1 MADITV
7 SSDIDTFL
15 QSADNA
21 AARASIGA
29 DVRTDANGAFSAGDL
44 GGNARGDNAINI
56 QASRSSATQVASN
69 TNSVAIGNN
78 ATASGSNSTALGPFS
93 TAAGNDAT
101 ASGYGA
107 FATHTKSGAFGYGA
121 CASEPNS
128 GAFGYRA
135 CALTA
140 NVQELGYYS
149 DSATRAGAVRVH
161 GTGQVGLTTPTT
173 DTAYLPS
180 VLTDGSE
187 IDGTLAQGM
196 FASRIGSTNNE
207 LITEVN
213 RAGTIAKFSAPRIDA
228 NGAVSVGDLGGNAR
242 GANAINIQAARSAVT
257 RVASG
262 ENAVAIGNSTT
273 ASGNYSTA
281 SGYRAT
287 ASGQNATASG
297 YNANASL
304 SYATASGNYATASG
318 FFTTALG
325 ANATASGYY
334 STASGYNATSSGYNA
349 TAVGRSAVASS
360 PSATA
365 LGRNATASGENATA
379 SGFAAT
385 ASQTNSGAFGFRAK
399 SATANVQELGYWSNA
414 TTRAGAVR
422 VHGTGYVA
430 ISTPQTDTA
439 FTDGGAT
446 AGSEADGTI
455 LRKGLAFRVS
465 VAGNLIATYCKA
477 DGTII
482 TKDLGAM
489 T

>member
-1 MADITV
+1 MANITV
-7 SSDIDTFL
+7 STDIDTL
-15 QSADNA
+15 LRSADNA

-107 FATHTKSGAFGYGA
+107 FATNTKSGAFGYGA
-121 CASEPNS
+121 CASETNS
-128 GAFGYRA
+128 GAFGYRS

-180 VLTDGSE
+180 VLTNGSE

-257 RVASG
+257 QVASG
-262 ENAVAIGNSTT
+262 ENAVTIGSRATASDERAIALGYEASASAFGAT
-273 ASGNYSTA
+273 ASGTYANA
-281 SGYRAT
+281 SSARAT
-287 ASGQNATASG
+287 ASGYDASATNDYATALGKS
-297 YNANASL
+297 
-304 SYATASGNYATASG
+304 ATASGNSGTASGYGATASG
-318 FFTTALG
+318 DYSTATGNL
-325 ANATASGYY
+325 ATASGIH
-334 STASGYNATSSGYNA
+334 SIASGSNANASGYG
-349 TAVGRSAVASS
+349 AS
-360 PSATA
+360 
-365 LGRNATASGENATA
+365 
-379 SGFAAT
+379 
-385 ASQTNSGAFGFRAK
+385 AFGFVARTTQNNSSAFGHRVK
-399 SATANVQELGYWSNA
+399 SATANAQELGYWSNS

-422 VHGTGYVA
+422 VHGTGMVGMTIQNRTTKYA
-430 ISTPQTDTA
+430 
-439 FTDGGAT
+439 DGGAT
-446 AGSEADGTI
+446 AGSEADNTLIRNGYTIRRNGDAIHLDVNIGGTVKT
-455 LRKGLAFRVS
+455 LSL
-465 VAGNLIATYCKA
+465 
-477 DGTII
+477 GT
-482 TKDLGAM
+482 AV
-489 T
+489 